1 MYDDWYNW
9 DTTMRLNEVYSRL
22 AELTSGETDP
32 EQIQYNECLLDAIQE
47 AIQKIYRLERGNK
60 TGKQEV

>member
-9 DTTMRLNEVYSRL
+9 DTTMRLNEVYSRF

-32 EQIQYNECLLDAIQE
+32 EQIQYNDCLLDAIQE

-60 TGKQEV
+60 TEKQEV